1 MPKIKKNIIYIFF
14 NFLLANLFLFVF
26 FDCAKQNPLSPQPK
40 IYTFYQTWGKDY
52 YTSHGIGPGHGDGTS
67 GSYIGS
73 YNLPLKIC
81 SYGNNLFVL
90 DKNNE
95 RIQKFSLSGVP
106 ADFQNQT
113 ESYIKASSLGE
124 KGTTTGKF
132 LNPSDL
138 KIDNFGRLYVADS
151 ENFNVQVFDSCGTN
165 ITILG
170 TSTYSNGP
178 GGFVSPSLL
187 AIDENNNLYV
197 LDKGKSTIDKYTN
210 FQYSS
215 SFHGDFSQAV
225 DFEYYQDFL
234 YLLFPNKILKLSTS
248 GSIVEEFKLSG
259 FQLEQIS
266 QAKGFYINSNGF
278 YICDGNYIKLFD
290 FQFNLVTY
298 WGGIS
303 GKRPGEF
310 HSPSDII
317 EVGNFVYITDSENN
331 RIQVY
336 KKNDS

>member
-1 MPKIKKNIIYIFF
+1 MSKIKKNIIYVFF
-14 NFLLANLFLFVF
+14 NFILIVVFVLLN
-26 FDCAKQNPLSPQPK
+26 CSKQNPFSPQPPT
-40 IYTFYQTWGKDY
+40 YTFYQTWGKDY
-52 YTSHGIGPGHGDGTS
+52 YTTSRDIGPGHGDGTS
-67 GSYIGS
+67 GSEIGAF
-73 YNLPLKIC
+73 NLPLKIC
-81 SYGNNLFVL
+81 SYENNIFVL

-95 RIQKFSLSGVP
+95 RIQKFSLSGIP

-113 ESYIKASSLGE
+113 ESYIDASTLGS
-124 KGTTTGKF
+124 KGTTIGKF

-138 KIDNFGRLYVADS
+138 KIDNLGNLYVADS
-151 ENFNVQVFDSCGTN
+151 ENFNVQVFDSSGTN
-165 ITILG
+165 RTILG

-178 GGFVSPSLL
+178 AGFVSPSLL

-197 LDKGKSTIDKYTN
+197 LDKGKSTIDIYTN
-210 FQYSS
+210 LLYSS
-215 SFHGDFSQAV
+215 SFNGNFSQVV
-225 DFEYYQDFL
+225 DFEYYQSFL
-234 YLLFPNKILKLSTS
+234 YLLFPNKIVKLSPS
-248 GSIVEEFKLSG
+248 GSIVDEFKLSG
-259 FQLEQIS
+259 FQLQQIS

-303 GKRPGEF
+303 GKRPEEF

-317 EVGNFVYITDSENN
+317 EVGNFLYITDSNNN

-336 KKNDS
+336 KKNNSE